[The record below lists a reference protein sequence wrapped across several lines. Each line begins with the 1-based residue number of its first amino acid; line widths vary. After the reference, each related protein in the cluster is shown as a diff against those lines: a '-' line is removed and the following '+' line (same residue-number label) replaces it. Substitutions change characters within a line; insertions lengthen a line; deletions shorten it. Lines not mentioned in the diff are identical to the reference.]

1 MHHMLSL
8 KLHSS
13 TFNIVSISEGAR
25 KITVKNVSS
34 VACESSVLD
43 AYVDRRNLKSY
54 QKKK

>member
-1 MHHMLSL
+1 MHHILSL

-25 KITVKNVSS
+25 KIPVKNVSS
-34 VACESSVLD
+34 VACESSILD